1 MNAAT
6 VIPLSVPQKTGS
18 GPSAKRAAPNP
29 VCVRFGAF
37 QLDEANARLL
47 RDGTAIT
54 LAPRPFGLLCALAR
68 RPGSLLTKNELLDD
82 VWGHQ
87 FVSESVLKT
96 AISDLRTVLD
106 DDPREPR
113 FIETVSR
120 RGYRFIACITA
131 IPSASAARSTAPAHG
146 MAFCGQQPDLDAGS
160 RTQPC
165 PRGREHGDCSE
176 KRAAGCPFIKIGNPS
191 RFETGCAMTNP
202 TFATTAEA
210 CYAHHLRLQLRARLL
225 RDTAPAVQAWSVGA
239 D

>member
-1 MNAAT
+1 
-6 VIPLSVPQKTGS
+6 
-18 GPSAKRAAPNP
+18 
-29 VCVRFGAF
+29 VRFGAF

-68 RPGSLLTKNELLDD
+68 RAGSLLTKNELLDD

-120 RGYRFIACITA
+120 RGYRFIAFTTA
-131 IPSASAARSTAPAHG
+131 IPGTREELRRKAPVHG
-146 MAFCGQQPDLDAGS
+146 IDFSGQQSFDTPS
-160 RTQPC
+160 QTPPC
-165 PRGREHGDCSE
+165 PHGAKHGDCGD
-176 KRAAGCPFIKIGNPS
+176 KRAVGCPFIKPVDPS
-191 RFETGCAMTNP
+191 RAETGCALP
-202 TFATTAEA
+202 EPVFATTAEV

-225 RDTAPAVQAWSVGA
+225 RDAAPTVEACCVGEA
-239 D
+239 

>member
-1 MNAAT
+1 MNTAT
-6 VIPLSVPQKTGS
+6 VIALTAPHKTAY
-18 GPSAKRAAPNP
+18 GPSAKRAVPNP
-29 VCVRFGAF
+29 VFVRFGAF
-37 QLDEANARLL
+37 QLDEANARLS
-47 RDGTAIT
+47 RDGIAIT

-106 DDPREPR
+106 DHPREPR

-120 RGYRFIACITA
+120 RGYRFIAPTA
-131 IPSASAARSTAPAHG
+131 AIASTKPVPSTTQVLGINFARQPAFDNG
-146 MAFCGQQPDLDAGS
+146 P

-165 PRGREHGDCSE
+165 RRVDQHGDCSD
-176 KRAAGCPFIKIGNPS
+176 KRSVGCPFIKPVDTS
-191 RFETGCAMTNP
+191 KLETGCAMP
-202 TFATTAEA
+202 DPVFATLEEV
-210 CYAHHLRLQLRARLL
+210 CYAQQLRLHLRGRLL
-225 RDTAPAVQAWSVGA
+225 RANAAPAAQAWSVGA

>member
-1 MNAAT
+1 MNSAT
-6 VIPLSVPQKTGS
+6 VIPLSSPQKSPYGTN
-18 GPSAKRAAPNP
+18 AKRALPNP

-37 QLDEANARLL
+37 QLDEANARLS

-106 DDPREPR
+106 DHPREPR

-120 RGYRFIACITA
+120 RGYRFIASTTA
-131 IPSASAARSTAPAHG
+131 IPDPRADLPSKMPVHG
-146 MAFCGQQPDLDAGS
+146 VDFSGQPGFLSGS
-160 RTQPC
+160 RKMPC
-165 PRGREHGDCSE
+165 SHSAQHSDCGDR
-176 KRAAGCPFIKIGNPS
+176 RAVGCPFINPADPS
-191 RFETGCAMTNP
+191 RAETGSTLP
-202 TFATTAEA
+202 EPVFATTAEV
-210 CYAHHLRLQLRARLL
+210 CYAHELRLQLRSRLL
-225 RDTAPAVQAWSVGA
+225 RDATPALDSLRLGGA
-239 D
+239 

>member
-6 VIPLSVPQKTGS
+6 VIPLSAPQKTPYGS
-18 GPSAKRAAPNP
+18 SAKRAAPNP

-37 QLDEANARLL
+37 QLDEANARLS

-96 AISDLRTVLD
+96 AISDLRTVLND
-106 DDPREPR
+106 HPREPR

-120 RGYRFIACITA
+120 RGYRFIASTTA
-131 IPSASAARSTAPAHG
+131 IPNTRAGVPVPGFDFSGQPVFRSRSETLPPT
-146 MAFCGQQPDLDAGS
+146 CGAD
-160 RTQPC
+160 
-165 PRGREHGDCSE
+165 HGDCNG
-176 KRAAGCPFIKIGNPS
+176 RPAVVCPITKLVDTS
-191 RFETGCAMTNP
+191 RLETGCALPRPVFP
-202 TFATTAEA
+202 TMEEV
-210 CYAHHLRLQLRARLL
+210 CYAHELRLQLRARLL
-225 RDTAPAVQAWSVGA
+225 RDAASTAEKRCREVA
-239 D
+239 